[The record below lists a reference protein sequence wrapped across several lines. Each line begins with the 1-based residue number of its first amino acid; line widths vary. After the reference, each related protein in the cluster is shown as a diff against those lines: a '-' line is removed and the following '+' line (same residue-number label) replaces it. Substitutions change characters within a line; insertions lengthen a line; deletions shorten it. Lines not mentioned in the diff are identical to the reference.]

1 MDTVSVHLEQQS
13 HIETAINKIKHLS
26 IINRQIVFCRGMAS
40 VHVQII
46 NTPVLE
52 IIDITRPGALVLL
65 NMIYARCLSYT
76 PATVAMQ
83 AAEDNAELKVAQDKQ
98 QAMAQHK
105 EHSDAK
111 DKRDQEDE
119 DNFAEAVELAIE
131 QRKKH

>member
-83 AAEDNAELKVAQDKQ
+83 AAEDNAELSAAQNKRE
-98 QAMAQHK
+98 AMAQHK

-131 QRKKH
+131 QRKKQ

>member
-83 AAEDNAELKVAQDKQ
+83 AAEDNAELSAAQNKRE
-98 QAMAQHK
+98 AMAQHK

-111 DKRDQEDE
+111 DKRDQERE

-131 QRKKH
+131 QRKKQ

>member
-1 MDTVSVHLEQQS
+1 MDTLSVHLEQQS
-13 HIETAINKIKHLS
+13 HIETAIDKIVRLS
-26 IINRQIVFCRGMAS
+26 TINRHIIFFRGMAS
-40 VHVQII
+40 VHIEII

-83 AAEDNAELKVAQDKQ
+83 AAEDNAERRTAQNKRY
-98 QAMAQHK
+98 AKAYYK
-105 EHSDAK
+105 EHSEAK
-111 DKRDQEDE
+111 AKRDQQDE